1 MSDDLTGQ
9 GKRTNGNGTAPPPVP
24 EQLPFPFVVGCRRSG
39 TTLVRAILASHSEV
53 AVAPESR
60 FLTALVP
67 EVSQRFDAVRML
79 DALYEHESF
88 ARWQLRRPLV
98 ERSFRDD
105 PCTTYGDAVRRL
117 YALWAQRQG
126 KARGAD
132 KTPDHV
138 LRIPLLAALLPEAR
152 IVHVVRDGRDVAASL
167 LELGWVESI
176 ERAALHWRHRVLE
189 GRLAAGSLP
198 SVRYHELRYEDLVE
212 RPEPTVRA
220 LCAAVGLSFEPGML
234 TYQKAAAEALRTEPF
249 PHHNRFVTRPLRPG
263 LRDWRRDLPPQA
275 LYRFEAL
282 ASDAL
287 AELGYEVRSHTRK
300 PPFGTRLATRTDWLA
315 WHRQKLTRS
324 GRAALRGES

>member
-9 GKRTNGNGTAPPPVP
+9 AKRANGREAAPPALLEP
-24 EQLPFPFVVGCRRSG
+24 PFPFVVGCRRSG

-60 FLTALVP
+60 FLTALMP
-67 EVSQRFDAVRML
+67 DVSQRFDAVRML
-79 DALYEHESF
+79 DSLYEHDSF

-105 PCTTYGDAVRRL
+105 PCTTYTDAIRRL
-117 YALWAQRQG
+117 YALWAGRQG
-126 KARGAD
+126 KVRHAD

-138 LRIPLLAALLPEAR
+138 LRIPMLVALFPEAR
-152 IVHVVRDGRDVAASL
+152 VVHVVRDGRDVAASL
-167 LELGWVESI
+167 LELGWVEGI
-176 ERAALHWRHRVLE
+176 ERAALHWRHRVLQ
-189 GRLAAGSLP
+189 GRQAAGLLP

-220 LCAAVGLSFEPGML
+220 LCAAMDLSFEPAML
-234 TYQKAAAEALRTEPF
+234 RYEKAAAEALRTEPF

-263 LRDWRRDLPPQA
+263 LRDWRRDLPTMA

-282 ASDAL
+282 AGDAL
-287 AELGYEVRSHTRK
+287 AELGYEVRSHTRR
-300 PPFGTRLATRTDWLA
+300 PPFGTRLATRAEWLA

>member
-9 GKRTNGNGTAPPPVP
+9 GQRTNGNGAAPPPVP
-24 EQLPFPFVVGCRRSG
+24 ERPPFPFVVGCRRSG

-60 FLTALVP
+60 FLIALVP

-126 KARGAD
+126 KERCAD

-152 IVHVVRDGRDVAASL
+152 IVHVMRDGRDVAASL

-176 ERAALHWRHRVLE
+176 ERAALHWRHRVLQ
-189 GRLAAGSLP
+189 GRQAAGQLP

-220 LCAAVGLSFEPGML
+220 LCAALDLSFEPAML
-234 TYQKAAAEALRTEPF
+234 RYEKAAAEALRTEPY
-249 PHHNRFVTRPLRPG
+249 PHHNRYVTRPLRPG
-263 LRDWRRDLPPQA
+263 LRDWRRDLPA
-275 LYRFEAL
+275 AAINRFEAL
-282 ASDAL
+282 AGDAL
-287 AELGYEVRSHTRK
+287 ADLGYELRSRSR
-300 PPFGTRLATRTDWLA
+300 PVPLSTRLVTRPDWIA
-315 WHRQKLTRS
+315 WHSQRLTRS
-324 GRAALRGES
+324 GRESLRGEC